1 MFSNFF
7 RTALR
12 ALWKKKSFSLL
23 NIMGLA
29 VGIAASLLI
38 FLVVHNELS
47 FDRYHKKSDR
57 IYRIVTE
64 KINRSNGEVK
74 EHITGVSVLLPDGIR
89 NDFPGLEKVAVISTI
104 GEAQL
109 YVPAANN
116 NVVDEK
122 RFKENDGLFFME
134 PGAMDMFDF
143 TWVTGNAA
151 RLQEPNT
158 CVLTRSLADKLF
170 GSYANAMGKTI
181 QMWSYRIP
189 LQVVGVYKDLP
200 GNTDIPIRMG
210 ASFATVRKLLS
221 RAFADPASWHS
232 YQGQSQCFVLL
243 PRQVTAA
250 SIQAQLPAFVKKY
263 DMDGGRNG
271 KDVSTRLLLQP
282 LKDMH
287 LSRDYY
293 TFKNDSL
300 HEKELWSL
308 GLIGLFLL
316 LVACINFIN
325 LSTAQS
331 VSRAKEVGVRKALGG
346 NRSQL
351 MKQFLQE
358 TGLITLLSILVGC
371 LLAWLTLPLLNG
383 IVNRELSLN
392 IFRHPSILLFL
403 LITAMVVTLLAGFY
417 PALVLSRFNPV
428 IIFRNKL
435 NVKIAGGISLR
446 RALVVFQFVV
456 AQLLVI
462 GTIVVVKQMDFFRSQ
477 SMGFDTQGTVM
488 VNLPSDSSLR
498 VKYPLLKNTM
508 LQIPGVRSV
517 SLCMDAPAMGWSWK
531 ESFYF
536 DNNPA
541 KQHFEISRQFGDT
554 GFLNTFGITLA
565 AGRLPFASD
574 TIRELLVNETTVK
587 KLGLSSFHE
596 MIGKTIS
603 FDGLQYFPVVG
614 VMKDYNSRSL
624 HEQIQPL
631 VLASHAGTYNWI
643 ALRIDKTNMH
653 TVLKTVQRQ
662 FTNIYPTYLYDQVFI
677 DEGVQRYYQAEAI
690 AARLFKIFSF
700 LAIFI
705 SCLGLYGLVSFMAV
719 QKTKEVGIR
728 KVLGASVQNI
738 VFLFSREF
746 TLLIGIAFVIAAP
759 AGYYLMQKW
768 LSDFYYHTSMGWGVF
783 VLAIVLSV
791 VIAWLTVG
799 YKAIKAALANPV
811 KSLKTE

>member
-1 MFSNFF
+1 MLSNFF
-7 RTALR
+7 KTAFR

-74 EHITGVSVLLPDGIR
+74 QHITGVSVLLPDGIR
-89 NDFPGLEKVAVISTI
+89 NDFPGLEKVGVVSAL

-109 YVPAANN
+109 YVPTANN
-116 NVVDEK
+116 NVANEK
-122 RFKENDGLFFME
+122 RFKENEGLFFIE
-134 PGAMDMFDF
+134 PGAFDMFDY
-143 TWVTGNAA
+143 TWLAGNSA
-151 RLQEPNT
+151 RLNEPNT
-158 CVLTRSLADKLF
+158 CVLTRSLADKFF
-170 GSYANAMGKTI
+170 GSYTKAIGKTI
-181 QMWSYRIP
+181 QLWSYRIP
-189 LQVVGVYKDLP
+189 LQVVGVFKDLP
-200 GNTDIPIRMG
+200 DNTDIPVRMG
-210 ASFATVRKLLS
+210 ASFATVRKIIPQ
-221 RAFADPASWHS
+221 AFADPASWHG
-232 YQGQSQCFVLL
+232 YQGQAQCFILL
-243 PRQVTAA
+243 PKHVSAA
-250 SIQAQLPAFVKKY
+250 SVQAQLPAFVKKY
-263 DMDGGRNG
+263 DIDGGENG
-271 KDVSTRLLLQP
+271 KETTTRLLLQP
-282 LKDMH
+282 LKAVH
-287 LSRDYY
+287 LSNDYY
-293 TFKNDSL
+293 TFKNDAL

-325 LSTAQS
+325 LATAQS

-351 MKQFLQE
+351 MNQFLQE
-358 TGLITLLSILVGC
+358 TGLITLFSLLIGC
-371 LLAWLTLPLLNG
+371 LLAWLTLPLLNN

-392 IFRHPSILLFL
+392 LFRHPAILLFL
-403 LITAMVVTLLAGFY
+403 FITVVMVTMLAGFY

-446 RALVVFQFVV
+446 RALVVFQFAM

-462 GTIVVVKQMDFFRSQ
+462 GTIVVVKQMDFFRSR
-477 SMGFDTQGTVM
+477 SLGFDTAGIVM

-498 VKYPLLKNTM
+498 VKYPLLKSTM
-508 LQIPGVRSV
+508 LQIPGVQSA
-517 SLCMDAPAMGWSWK
+517 SFCMDGPITGWSWNQ
-531 ESFYF
+531 SFYF
-536 DNNPA
+536 DTNPT
-541 KQHFEISRQFGDT
+541 KQTFEISLQFGDT
-554 GFLNTFGITLA
+554 GYLSTFGISLV
-565 AGRLPFASD
+565 AGRVPFASD
-574 TIRELLVNETTVK
+574 TIRELLVNETAVK
-587 KLGLSSFHE
+587 RLGFSSSNE

-603 FDGLQYFPVVG
+603 FDGRQHFPVVG

-624 HEQIQPL
+624 HTQLQPL
-631 VLASHAGTYNWI
+631 VFATQALYNWI
-643 ALRIDKTNMH
+643 ALRIDKTNMPA
-653 TVLKTVQRQ
+653 VLKTVQKQ
-662 FTNIYPTYLYDQVFI
+662 FTGIYPTYLYDQLFI
-677 DEGVQRYYQAEAI
+677 DETIERYYQTEAI

-746 TLLIGIAFVIAAP
+746 TLLIGLAFIIAAP
-759 AGYYLMQKW
+759 VGYYFMQKW

-783 VLAIVLSV
+783 VLAIVSSV
-791 VIAWLTVG
+791 IIAWLTVG
-799 YKAIKAALANPV
+799 YKAIRAALANPV